1 VNNVFNNLFNII
13 EIFKEKDK
21 SRGLLWSV
29 IITWLNFPFLYWGV
43 TSNNSLIITLG
54 LLIAAIGTGFTL
66 YFG

>member
-21 SRGLLWSV
+21 SRGLVWSV

>member
-1 VNNVFNNLFNII
+1 LQKSLFDII
-13 EIFKEKDK
+13 EVFKEKDK
-21 SRGLLWSV
+21 NRGLLWSV

-43 TSNNSLIITLG
+43 STNNYFIISAG

>member
-1 VNNVFNNLFNII
+1 VFNNLFNII

>member
-1 VNNVFNNLFNII
+1 VFNNLFNII

-66 YFG
+66 YFS